1 MRLGEC
7 KAPGE
12 VTRGF
17 RLARVDHGAVSLCG
31 SGSSAERG
39 VWPWTREGS
48 MGVDGRGSAGGF
60 DRRRQSGARAVHAAH
75 RKSGGPVA
83 RGRGGGLTE
92 RGRPLDGRGY
102 TSTGQDEAHYDLGQA
117 TLCPCFRS
125 RAPSALGQSASK
137 HGAS

>member
-92 RGRPLDGRGY
+92 RGRVKARRFVKGCAGSHDELRRLSRFLAFGPLSLAR
-102 TSTGQDEAHYDLGQA
+102 H
-117 TLCPCFRS
+117 
-125 RAPSALGQSASK
+125 
-137 HGAS
+137 